1 MRSRRSTG
9 SSRFSDTFASRP
21 GLPRIT
27 RLPDRRAW
35 STTAVV
41 AALIGGIAIGATAIT
56 GGATGPTYTTDVAY
70 APQSRPIATPTVT
83 PTASSTVT
91 PTVTVTRPG
100 EKVTGPATT
109 TTVTGDPQQVVKT
122 VIMPGVTVTLPPT
135 TVTAKPPLAG
145 KPTATV
151 TTTTT
156 ATATTQTTKT
166 VTAKPPAKTTAPR
179 GVTTQRPPARAGAPV
194 TLLSN
199 GSNRCI
205 DVPNASD
212 GIGKDG
218 TPLQVWD
225 CNNGANQQW
234 VFQPDGTIRS
244 MGLCMDLAWA
254 STADGTQ
261 VQLVNCNGGWAQK
274 FALSNQNELV
284 NPSAGKCVTAD
295 ASGNGG
301 RLTLR
306 GCSGT
311 VNQKWHKP

>member
-9 SSRFSDTFASRP
+9 SSRFADTFASRP
-21 GLPRIT
+21 GLPRIS

-56 GGATGPTYTTDVAY
+56 GGGSKPTYTADVAF
-70 APQSRPIATPTVT
+70 APRSQA
-83 PTASSTVT
+83 TVT
-91 PTVTVTRPG
+91 PTVTLTPEAVS
-100 EKVTGPATT
+100 GPTKT
-109 TTVTGDPQQVVKT
+109 TTVKGDPQQVVKT
-122 VIMPGVTVTLPPT
+122 VVMPGVTITLPPT
-135 TVTAKPPLAG
+135 TVTAKPPLVG
-145 KPTATV
+145 KPPTATV
-151 TTTTT
+151 TTTAT
-156 ATATTQTTKT
+156 ATATTTATTTARTTTTTT
-166 VTAKPPAKTTAPR
+166 VSAKPPAKTTAPR
-179 GVTTQRPPARAGAPV
+179 GVTTQGPPAVAAAPV
-194 TLLSN
+194 TLQSN

-205 DVPNASD
+205 DVQNASD
-212 GIGKDG
+212 GVGKDG

-225 CNNGANQQW
+225 CNRGANQEW
-234 VFQPDGTIRS
+234 VFQPDGTVRS

-274 FALSNQNELV
+274 FAISNQNELV

-295 ASGNGG
+295 AAGNGG

-306 GCSGT
+306 GCTGGT
-311 VNQKWHKP
+311 NQKWHKP